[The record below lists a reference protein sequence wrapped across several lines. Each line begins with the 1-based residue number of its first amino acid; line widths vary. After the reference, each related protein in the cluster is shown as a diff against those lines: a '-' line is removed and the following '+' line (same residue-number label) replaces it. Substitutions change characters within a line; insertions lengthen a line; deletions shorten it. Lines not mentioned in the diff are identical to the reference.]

1 MLYLTQKD
9 QIRHGNQY
17 GEGVFSGG
25 LSDAIAFAQMR
36 RTVCQRLLEFYDE
49 WQHRTNL
56 MNAYA

>member
-1 MLYLTQKD
+1 MVTNTGRACFQED
-9 QIRHGNQY
+9 
-17 GEGVFSGG
+17 SG

-56 MNAYA
+56 MNAYP